1 MSFLTRLDELME
13 RKGINRAQLSRE
25 TGIPYTTINSF
36 YHKGYENVRL
46 STLKK
51 LAEYFNCSLDY
62 LIDDEIQGNFSF
74 DEATE
79 YLENRLNQVHT
90 IAAHHKGEEWT
101 DEELNEIE
109 EFKKFV
115 LSKRDQKDPEK

>member
-13 RKGINRAQLSRE
+13 KKGINRAQLSRE

-36 YHKGYENVRL
+36 YHKGYGNVRL
-46 STLKK
+46 STLQK

-62 LIDDEIQGNFSF
+62 LVDDEIQGGLTF

-79 YLENRLNQVHT
+79 YLENRSDQVHT
-90 IAAHHKGEEWT
+90 VAAHHEGEDWT
-101 DEELNEIE
+101 QEELDEIE

-115 LSKRDQKDPEK
+115 LSKRNKKDPAE